1 MKTMKKFTVL
11 ASLVLAI
18 FVSLNANAQ
27 RLPSSLVH
35 DHGVLVD
42 ENGKALTSQQVAYVI
57 GKDLYDETYR
67 GACKQ
72 YKIGKGLVLG
82 GAIGTGVGVAAMIGS
97 SVALA
102 NGDIKVREYSDGHKE
117 IESMDSL
124 AGFGILGI
132 VAGATITTAGFAALS
147 AGIPL
152 KTIGGK
158 RLNWIAENYNIQSAP
173 SAYLSFGN
181 GKYGTGLILRF

>member
-1 MKTMKKFTVL
+1 MKKFTVL

-72 YKIGKGLVLG
+72 YKMGKGLVLG

-102 NGDIKVREYSDGHKE
+102 NGDIKVRDT
-117 IESMDSL
+117 
-124 AGFGILGI
+124 
-132 VAGATITTAGFAALS
+132 ATAT
-147 AGIPL
+147 
-152 KTIGGK
+152 K
-158 RLNWIAENYNIQSAP
+158 RLNRWTVWPASAYSALSPVLLSQPQALLPSVLVFRLKP
-173 SAYLSFGN
+173 SAASAS
-181 GKYGTGLILRF
+181 TGLPKTTTSRQPPAHTSASATENTAPA